1 MISISGTTAAKRN
14 AWHPKKDVF
23 MSMEYIK
30 TKDNVLT
37 SIIIRREYK
46 PNETTF
52 ITSPDLAQ
60 QVGFVVYPTGGV
72 IKRHIHKTVD
82 RQNISS
88 SEALI
93 VRQGRL
99 EIDIYDQNRNLVATR
114 ELMEGDF
121 VLMVS
126 GGHGFRILEAAILL
140 EVKLGPYA
148 GPADKEL
155 F

>member
-1 MISISGTTAAKRN
+1 MTI
-14 AWHPKKDVF
+14 
-23 MSMEYIK
+23 EYIN

-37 SIIIRREYK
+37 SIIIRRDYR
-46 PNETTF
+46 PTGTTF

-60 QVGFVVYPTGGV
+60 QVGFVVYPAGGV

-82 RQNISS
+82 RKNISS
-88 SEALI
+88 SEALVI
-93 VRQGRL
+93 RKGKL
-99 EIDIYDQNRNLVATR
+99 EIDIFDQAKNLVATR
-114 ELMEGDF
+114 LLEAGDF

-126 GGHGFRILEAAILL
+126 GGHGFRVIEPTILL

-148 GPADKEL
+148 GADDKEL

>member
-1 MISISGTTAAKRN
+1 
-14 AWHPKKDVF
+14 
-23 MSMEYIK
+23 MSMEFIK

-37 SIIIRREYK
+37 SIIIRREYQ
-46 PNETTF
+46 PTETTF
-52 ITSPDLAQ
+52 VTSPDLAQ
-60 QVGFVVYPTGGV
+60 QVGFVVYPPGGV
-72 IKRHIHKTVD
+72 IKRHLHKNVD

-99 EIDIYDQNRNLVATR
+99 EIDIFDENKVLLGTR
-114 ELMEGDF
+114 ELQVGDF

-126 GGHGFRILEAAILL
+126 GGHGFRILEAAVLL

-148 GPADKEL
+148 GPSDKEL

>member
-1 MISISGTTAAKRN
+1 
-14 AWHPKKDVF
+14 
-23 MSMEYIK
+23 MSMEFIK
-30 TKDNVLT
+30 TSENVLA

-46 PNETTF
+46 PTETTF
-52 ITSPDLAQ
+52 VTSPDLAQ
-60 QVGFVVYPTGGV
+60 QVGFVVYPAGGV
-72 IKRHIHKTVD
+72 IKRHLHKTVD

-93 VRQGRL
+93 IREGRL
-99 EIDIYDQNRNLVATR
+99 EIDIFDSNKHLLATR
-114 ELMEGDF
+114 ELQAGDF

-126 GGHGFRILEAAILL
+126 GGHGFRILEPVVLL
-140 EVKLGPYA
+140 EIKLGPYA

>member
-1 MISISGTTAAKRN
+1 
-14 AWHPKKDVF
+14 
-23 MSMEYIK
+23 MSMEFIN
-30 TKDNVLT
+30 TEDNVLA
-37 SIIIRREYK
+37 SIIIRRDYL
-46 PNETTF
+46 PTETTF
-52 ITSPDLAQ
+52 VTTPDLAQ
-60 QVGFVVYPTGGV
+60 QVGFVVYPAGGV
-72 IKRHIHKTVD
+72 IKRHLHKNVD

-99 EIDIYDQNRNLVATR
+99 EIDIYDQNRKLLATR
-114 ELMEGDF
+114 QLQAGDF

-126 GGHGFRILEAAILL
+126 GGHGFRVLEATILL

-148 GPADKEL
+148 GPSDKEL

>member
-1 MISISGTTAAKRN
+1 MN
-14 AWHPKKDVF
+14 
-23 MSMEYIK
+23 MEFIK
-30 TKDNVLT
+30 TEDNVLT
-37 SIIIRREYK
+37 SIIIRREYI
-46 PNETTF
+46 PTETSFVTN
-52 ITSPDLAQ
+52 PDLAQ

-72 IKRHIHKTVD
+72 IKRHIHKNVD

-99 EIDIYDQNRNLVATR
+99 EIDIYDQNKSLLATR
-114 ELMEGDF
+114 ELQAGDF

-140 EVKLGPYA
+140 EIKLGPYA
-148 GPADKEL
+148 GASDKEL

>member
-1 MISISGTTAAKRN
+1 MSI
-14 AWHPKKDVF
+14 
-23 MSMEYIK
+23 EYIK
-30 TKDNVLT
+30 TEDNTLA
-37 SIIIRREYK
+37 SIIIRKDYQ
-46 PNETTF
+46 PVETTF
-52 ITSPDLAQ
+52 ITNPNLAQ
-60 QVGFVVYPTGGV
+60 QVGFVVYPAGGV
-72 IKRHIHKTVD
+72 IRRHIHKTVD

-99 EIDIYDQNRNLVATR
+99 EIDIFDQDKQLLATR
-114 ELMEGDF
+114 ELEAGDF

-126 GGHGFRILEAAILL
+126 GGHGFRILEATVLL
-140 EVKLGPYA
+140 EIKLGPYA

>member
-1 MISISGTTAAKRN
+1 
-14 AWHPKKDVF
+14 
-23 MSMEYIK
+23 MSMEFIK

-37 SIIIRREYK
+37 SIIIQRDYRPES
-46 PNETTF
+46 TTF
-52 ITSPDLAQ
+52 VTGPELAQ
-60 QVGFVVYPTGGV
+60 QVGFVVYPAGGV
-72 IKRHIHKTVD
+72 IKRHIHKNVD

-93 VRQGRL
+93 VREGKL
-99 EIDIYDQNRNLVATR
+99 EIDIYDQNKNLVATR
-114 ELMEGDF
+114 QLEAGDF

-126 GGHGFRILEAAILL
+126 GGHGFRILEATILL

>member
-1 MISISGTTAAKRN
+1 
-14 AWHPKKDVF
+14 
-23 MSMEYIK
+23 MEFIK
-30 TKDNVLT
+30 TEDNVLT
-37 SIIIRREYK
+37 SIIIRRDFT
-46 PNETTF
+46 PTETNF
-52 ITSPDLAQ
+52 VTSPNLAQ
-60 QVGFVVYPTGGV
+60 QVGFVVYPAGGV
-72 IKRHIHKTVD
+72 IKRHIHKNVD

-99 EIDIYDQNRNLVATR
+99 EIDIYDQNRNLLATR
-114 ELMEGDF
+114 QLQAGDF

>member
-1 MISISGTTAAKRN
+1 
-14 AWHPKKDVF
+14 
-23 MSMEYIK
+23 MSMEFIK
-30 TKDNVLT
+30 TEDNVLT
-37 SIIIRREYK
+37 SIIIRREYE
-46 PNETTF
+46 PAETTF
-52 ITSPDLAQ
+52 VTTPDLAQ
-60 QVGFVVYPTGGV
+60 QVGFVVYPAGGV
-72 IKRHIHKTVD
+72 IKRHLHKNVD

-99 EIDIYDQNRNLVATR
+99 EIDIYDQNKSLLATR
-114 ELMEGDF
+114 ELQMGDF

-126 GGHGFRILEAAILL
+126 GGHGFRILEATVLL

-148 GPADKEL
+148 GPSDKEL

>member
-1 MISISGTTAAKRN
+1 
-14 AWHPKKDVF
+14 
-23 MSMEYIK
+23 MSMEFIK
-30 TKDNVLT
+30 TEDNILT
-37 SIIIRREYK
+37 SIIIRREYT
-46 PNETTF
+46 PTETTF
-52 ITSPDLAQ
+52 VTTPDLAQ
-60 QVGFVVYPTGGV
+60 QVGFVVYPAGGV
-72 IKRHIHKTVD
+72 IKRHIHKNVD

-99 EIDIYDQNRNLVATR
+99 EIDIYDQSKRLLATR
-114 ELMEGDF
+114 ELQAGDF

-126 GGHGFRILEAAILL
+126 GGHGFRILENAILL

-148 GPADKEL
+148 GAMDKEL

>member
-1 MISISGTTAAKRN
+1 
-14 AWHPKKDVF
+14 
-23 MSMEYIK
+23 MSMEFIN
-30 TKDNVLT
+30 TEDNVLA
-37 SIIIRREYK
+37 SIIIRRDYL
-46 PNETTF
+46 PTETTF
-52 ITSPDLAQ
+52 VTPPDLAQ
-60 QVGFVVYPTGGV
+60 QVGFVVYPAGGV
-72 IKRHIHKTVD
+72 IKRHLHKNVD

-99 EIDIYDQNRNLVATR
+99 EIDIFDQNKVLLATR
-114 ELMEGDF
+114 ELQAGDF

-126 GGHGFRILEAAILL
+126 GGAGFRILEATILL

-148 GPADKEL
+148 GPSDKEL

>member
-1 MISISGTTAAKRN
+1 MTI
-14 AWHPKKDVF
+14 
-23 MSMEYIK
+23 EYIN

-37 SIIIRREYK
+37 SIIIRRDYR
-46 PNETTF
+46 PTGTTF

-60 QVGFVVYPTGGV
+60 QVGFVVYPAGGV

-82 RQNISS
+82 RKNISS
-88 SEALI
+88 SEALVI
-93 VRQGRL
+93 REGKL
-99 EIDIYDQNRNLVATR
+99 EIDIFDQAKNLVATR
-114 ELMEGDF
+114 LLEAGDF

-126 GGHGFRILEAAILL
+126 GGHGFRVIEPTILL

-148 GPADKEL
+148 GADDKEL